1 MSSKPVPPRGRS
13 LFRQANRVKAMR
25 SAKAAGLEIGGVE
38 VAPDG
43 TIRVLSRG
51 ATEHGSDL
59 DTWLSQ
65 REGDARQA

>member
-1 MSSKPVPPRGRS
+1 
-13 LFRQANRVKAMR
+13 MR